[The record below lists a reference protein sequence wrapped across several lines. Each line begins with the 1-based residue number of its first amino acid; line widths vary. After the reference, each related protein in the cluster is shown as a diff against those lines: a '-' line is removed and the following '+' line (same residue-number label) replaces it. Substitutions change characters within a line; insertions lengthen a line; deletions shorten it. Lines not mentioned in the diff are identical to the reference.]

1 MIHFSKVQCP
11 EYQLG
16 GLNGLEAHVLM
27 CAIDTALT
35 AKVTKLLFEQY
46 GMDVPKNRVDDI
58 LSKFH
63 DIIFRLLGDN

>member
-1 MIHFSKVQCP
+1 MMHFSKVQCP

-27 CAIDTALT
+27 CAINTAHIT
-35 AKVTKLLFEQY
+35 KVTKLLFEQH
-46 GMDVPKNRVDDI
+46 GMDVPKNKVDGI

-63 DIIFRLLGDN
+63 DIIFRLLEEN